1 MLDNK
6 ENLNTEERRDYALIE
21 ILMRLSALE
30 KILVDKGIINAEDLL
45 GYIKNSVNTLIEHMQ
60 AGIDK
65 DKLSS
70 MLKGSSSGIKN

>member
-1 MLDNK
+1 MSDFK

-30 KILVDKGIINAEDLL
+30 KILVDKGIVNADDLL
-45 GYIKNSVNTLIEHMQ
+45 VYIKNSVNVLTELMQ
-60 AGIDK
+60 ENVDK

-70 MLKGSSSGIKN
+70 MIKGSSDKN